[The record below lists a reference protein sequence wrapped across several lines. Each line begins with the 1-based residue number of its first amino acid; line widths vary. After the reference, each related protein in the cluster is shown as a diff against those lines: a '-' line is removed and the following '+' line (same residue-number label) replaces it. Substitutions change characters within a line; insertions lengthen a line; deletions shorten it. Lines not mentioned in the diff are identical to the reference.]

1 MSTTHW
7 RGVVTLLATAALT
20 GVVGLP
26 PALAAQE
33 TPPGAAAPATGS
45 SALPSLLPQPVSYQA
60 AAGEAFTLTPD
71 SMILA
76 TGEAAVAVAEVVDEL
91 RTSTGYALP
100 VLDPADAG
108 QGTAPGI
115 TAVVSPEAL
124 DGAGVSGEEAYTI
137 AVDADGVTLRA
148 TTAHG
153 LYDATRSLKQLLGPW
168 SGSATV
174 VSRSWT
180 VPALS
185 LKDSPRYS
193 YRGLMLDPA
202 RSFITVPEVLD
213 TIETMADYK
222 LNELHLHLSDDQGWR
237 IAITNEG
244 RAEGDTIDYTRLA
257 EVSGA
262 TAVGPTRATTLPGVT
277 GYYTQDDFR
286 TIVAAAA
293 AHHIEVVPEIDAPA
307 HTNAALHALPELN
320 SSGSFPAADPL
331 TGTTPVNTTTSV
343 GESSLDA
350 ANEASYTYI
359 RHVVN
364 QIAAM
369 NPEGRLLHL
378 GGDESFSTT
387 AQAYRTF
394 MDRALTDVAST
405 TNSSGRPLTPV
416 VWNEAASRSTLPQGT
431 YVQVWRSHDAAAV
444 ARHVADG
451 GGKVIV
457 SLAQHTYFPQRPT
470 ADVFGATWACGG
482 PCGMSAF
489 YDYDPATVAGVPEA
503 GVAGVEGAV
512 WNEHLRGLPTT
523 QYMVYPR
530 LLALAE
536 VAWSPQEAREGGL
549 RDLESRI
556 ADQGAALSTSGVNF
570 HPTPEVPWTSQLTT
584 VPAVG
589 GPDTLLTV
597 ALLARPGVAATQISA
612 SLTWSDGSTTPVS
625 VTTERE
631 LVPSNPSSTEGR
643 QVNGLYRL
651 TVASAGTARTG
662 TLEVTTPDGTLQ
674 VPVSLAGDPGD
685 PDNPGGPDQP
695 APRPGDDEEPLVV
708 SNLLRPPGAARLVG
722 DWDGDGRD
730 TLALR
735 RGGVVLEQQAPT
747 SSRTERVTVAG
758 LSATSTLRVERRGGR
773 DVLVVVG

>member
-773 DVLVVVG
+773 DVLVVVD

>member
-708 SNLLRPPGAARLVG
+708 SNLLRHPGAARLVG
-722 DWDGDGRD
+722 DWYGDGRD

-747 SSRTERVTVAG
+747 SSQTGRVTVAG

>member
-1 MSTTHW
+1 
-7 RGVVTLLATAALT
+7 
-20 GVVGLP
+20 
-26 PALAAQE
+26 
-33 TPPGAAAPATGS
+33 
-45 SALPSLLPQPVSYQA
+45 
-60 AAGEAFTLTPD
+60 
-71 SMILA
+71 
-76 TGEAAVAVAEVVDEL
+76 
-91 RTSTGYALP
+91 
-100 VLDPADAG
+100 
-108 QGTAPGI
+108 
-115 TAVVSPEAL
+115 
-124 DGAGVSGEEAYTI
+124 
-137 AVDADGVTLRA
+137 
-148 TTAHG
+148 
-153 LYDATRSLKQLLGPW
+153 
-168 SGSATV
+168 
-174 VSRSWT
+174 
-180 VPALS
+180 
-185 LKDSPRYS
+185 
-193 YRGLMLDPA
+193 MLDPA

-331 TGTTPVNTTTSV
+331 TGTTPVNTMTSV

-708 SNLLRPPGAARLVG
+708 SNLLRHPGAARLVG

-747 SSRTERVTVAG
+747 SSQTGRVTVAG

>member
-1 MSTTHW
+1 
-7 RGVVTLLATAALT
+7 
-20 GVVGLP
+20 
-26 PALAAQE
+26 
-33 TPPGAAAPATGS
+33 
-45 SALPSLLPQPVSYQA
+45 
-60 AAGEAFTLTPD
+60 
-71 SMILA
+71 
-76 TGEAAVAVAEVVDEL
+76 
-91 RTSTGYALP
+91 
-100 VLDPADAG
+100 
-108 QGTAPGI
+108 
-115 TAVVSPEAL
+115 
-124 DGAGVSGEEAYTI
+124 
-137 AVDADGVTLRA
+137 
-148 TTAHG
+148 
-153 LYDATRSLKQLLGPW
+153 
-168 SGSATV
+168 
-174 VSRSWT
+174 
-180 VPALS
+180 
-185 LKDSPRYS
+185 
-193 YRGLMLDPA
+193 MLDPA

-222 LNELHLHLSDDQGWR
+222 LNELHLHLSDDQGWP
-237 IAITNEG
+237 IAITNEV

-378 GGDESFSTT
+378 SGDESFSTT

-405 TNSSGRPLTPV
+405 TNSWRRPLTPV

-662 TLEVTTPDGTLQ
+662 TL
-674 VPVSLAGDPGD
+674 
-685 PDNPGGPDQP
+685 
-695 APRPGDDEEPLVV
+695 
-708 SNLLRPPGAARLVG
+708 
-722 DWDGDGRD
+722 
-730 TLALR
+730 
-735 RGGVVLEQQAPT
+735 GGV
-747 SSRTERVTVAG
+747 
-758 LSATSTLRVERRGGR
+758 RRLCHR
-773 DVLVVVG
+773 Q

>member
-1 MSTTHW
+1 
-7 RGVVTLLATAALT
+7 
-20 GVVGLP
+20 
-26 PALAAQE
+26 
-33 TPPGAAAPATGS
+33 
-45 SALPSLLPQPVSYQA
+45 
-60 AAGEAFTLTPD
+60 
-71 SMILA
+71 
-76 TGEAAVAVAEVVDEL
+76 
-91 RTSTGYALP
+91 
-100 VLDPADAG
+100 
-108 QGTAPGI
+108 
-115 TAVVSPEAL
+115 
-124 DGAGVSGEEAYTI
+124 
-137 AVDADGVTLRA
+137 
-148 TTAHG
+148 
-153 LYDATRSLKQLLGPW
+153 
-168 SGSATV
+168 
-174 VSRSWT
+174 
-180 VPALS
+180 
-185 LKDSPRYS
+185 
-193 YRGLMLDPA
+193 MLDPA

-394 MDRALTDVAST
+394 MDRALTDVAGT

-708 SNLLRPPGAARLVG
+708 SNLLRHPGAARLVG

-747 SSRTERVTVAG
+747 SSQTGRVTVAG

>member
-7 RGVVTLLATAALT
+7 RGVVTFLATAALT

-45 SALPSLLPQPVSYQA
+45 SALPSLLPRPVSYQA

-137 AVDADGVTLRA
+137 TVDADGVTLRA

-708 SNLLRPPGAARLVG
+708 SNLLRHPGAARLVG

-747 SSRTERVTVAG
+747 SSQTGRVTVAG

>member
-7 RGVVTLLATAALT
+7 RGVVTFLATAALT

-45 SALPSLLPQPVSYQA
+45 SALPSLLPRPVSYQA

-71 SMILA
+71 SVVLA

-137 AVDADGVTLRA
+137 TVDADGVTLRA

-394 MDRALTDVAST
+394 MDRALTDVAGT

-708 SNLLRPPGAARLVG
+708 SNLLRHPGAARLVG
-722 DWDGDGRD
+722 DWDGNGRD

-747 SSRTERVTVAG
+747 NSQTGRVTVAG

>member
-1 MSTTHW
+1 M
-7 RGVVTLLATAALT
+7 V
-20 GVVGLP
+20 
-26 PALAAQE
+26 
-33 TPPGAAAPATGS
+33 
-45 SALPSLLPQPVSYQA
+45 
-60 AAGEAFTLTPD
+60 
-71 SMILA
+71 LA

-137 AVDADGVTLRA
+137 TVDADGVTLRA

-350 ANEASYTYI
+350 ANEASLHLHPARGQPDR
-359 RHVVN
+359 RHEPRGATAPPGRGRVLLHHGAGLPHLHGPGADRRGRHHQQLGTAPDPGGV
-364 QIAAM
+364 
-369 NPEGRLLHL
+369 ERGRLPLHPAAGYL
-378 GGDESFSTT
+378 
-387 AQAYRTF
+387 
-394 MDRALTDVAST
+394 RAGLALPRRR
-405 TNSSGRPLTPV
+405 GRGPARGRRRREGHCLPG
-416 VWNEAASRSTLPQGT
+416 AAHL
-431 YVQVWRSHDAAAV
+431 
-444 ARHVADG
+444 
-451 GGKVIV
+451 
-457 SLAQHTYFPQRPT
+457 FPQRPM

-708 SNLLRPPGAARLVG
+708 SNLLRHPGAARLVG

-747 SSRTERVTVAG
+747 SSQTGRVTVAG

>member
-1 MSTTHW
+1 
-7 RGVVTLLATAALT
+7 
-20 GVVGLP
+20 
-26 PALAAQE
+26 
-33 TPPGAAAPATGS
+33 
-45 SALPSLLPQPVSYQA
+45 
-60 AAGEAFTLTPD
+60 
-71 SMILA
+71 
-76 TGEAAVAVAEVVDEL
+76 
-91 RTSTGYALP
+91 
-100 VLDPADAG
+100 
-108 QGTAPGI
+108 
-115 TAVVSPEAL
+115 
-124 DGAGVSGEEAYTI
+124 
-137 AVDADGVTLRA
+137 
-148 TTAHG
+148 
-153 LYDATRSLKQLLGPW
+153 
-168 SGSATV
+168 
-174 VSRSWT
+174 
-180 VPALS
+180 
-185 LKDSPRYS
+185 
-193 YRGLMLDPA
+193 MLDPA

-286 TIVAAAA
+286 TIVTAAA

-331 TGTTPVNTTTSV
+331 TGTTPVNTMTSV

-394 MDRALTDVAST
+394 MDRVLTDMAGT

-651 TVASAGTARTG
+651 TVASAGIARTR
-662 TLEVTTPDGTLQ
+662 D
-674 VPVSLAGDPGD
+674 AGRRITRSRRPAGPGRR
-685 PDNPGGPDQP
+685 
-695 APRPGDDEEPLVV
+695 AL
-708 SNLLRPPGAARLVG
+708 
-722 DWDGDGRD
+722 GRW
-730 TLALR
+730 R
-735 RGGVVLEQQAPT
+735 
-747 SSRTERVTVAG
+747 
-758 LSATSTLRVERRGGR
+758 
-773 DVLVVVG
+773 